1 MTTPAREVHLG
12 LQVHRKQAVALD
24 TKATEVLYGGAAG
37 GGKSHL
43 LRIAAVTWAN
53 MVPGLQ
59 VYLFRRQLPDLVK
72 NHLEG
77 PKGFRALL
85 APFVAARVVEIVEH
99 EIRFPNGAKI
109 NASRM
114 DEEFDGI
121 ATGLSAALLKDGQ
134 QAAAADQPMGGFKHT
149 NVAVAGARNQYAA
162 VSQVQDGAF
171 GYAAAGGTA
180 NAPTLTLTPAI
191 TAYAAGQT
199 FRFLPVGTN
208 TGAAT
213 LAVSGLSAKAIKKA
227 GGYGVVVALDPGDL
241 QSAVGAQVIYD
252 GTQFLLLSPPWSER
266 LQANLLDNPMGEVCQ
281 RGSTSTADDTY
292 GGCDRWYSLTQ
303 SNAITASQGTDGEA
317 GTPFFDRINQDH
329 ASAQR
334 MGRATILESAKCRH
348 LRGQSATLQM
358 RVRLGASANLR
369 IAIVE
374 WTGTA
379 DSVTSDLV
387 NDWTS
392 GTYTGGNFFLGSNV
406 NVLGVAQLSLT
417 ANTWTDTAPLTVT
430 VGAAMNNLLVVYW
443 TEGTVAQNV
452 KLDASQRRLVAGNVA
467 GPFVPRE
474 YGEELRRCQ
483 RYYQK
488 VQCTTAGG
496 GGGSR
501 YCMAYASSTTVADC
515 ILPLVVP
522 MRLEGQALTLV
533 TDGTAADYRVRRTG
547 TTVACSVVPALNT
560 GIGTTLNLVATVA
573 AGLTAGEGLMLEATN
588 TTSYLAVSAEL

>member
-1 MTTPAREVHLG
+1 MPFNGTG
-12 LQVHRKQAVALD
+12 L
-24 TKATEVLYGGAAG
+24 
-37 GGKSHL
+37 
-43 LRIAAVTWAN
+43 
-53 MVPGLQ
+53 
-59 VYLFRRQLPDLVK
+59 F
-72 NHLEG
+72 
-77 PKGFRALL
+77 
-85 APFVAARVVEIVEH
+85 ARVHNWVQDKG
-99 EIRFPNGAKI
+99 NGIKI

-121 ATGLSAALLKDGQ
+121 ATGLSGALLKDGQ

-162 VSQVQDGAF
+162 VAQVQDGAF
-171 GYAAAGGTA
+171 GYAAAGGTV
-180 NAPTLTLTPAI
+180 NAQTLALTPAI

-199 FRFLPVGTN
+199 VRFLPVGTN

-227 GGYGVVVALDPGDL
+227 GGYGVLVGLDPGDL
-241 QSAVGAQVIYD
+241 QGAVAAEAIYD
-252 GTQFLLLSPPWSER
+252 GTQFILLSPPWSAMV
-266 LQANLLDNPMGEVCQ
+266 QANLLDNPMGEVCQ
-281 RGSTSTADDTY
+281 RGSTATADDTY
-292 GGCDRWYSLTQ
+292 GGADRWYSLTQ

-379 DSVTSDLV
+379 DSVTSDV
-387 NDWTS
+387 INDWTS
-392 GTYTGGNFFLGSNV
+392 GTYTGGNFFLGSNL
-406 NVLGVAQLSLT
+406 NVLGVAQLGLT
-417 ANTWTDTAPLTVT
+417 ANTWTDTVPLTVT

-452 KLDASQRRLVAGNVA
+452 KLDASQRRLVAGSVA

-483 RYYQK
+483 RYYWRVNSNGTNTYFCTGITSGTTLANGWVQK
-488 VQCTTAGG
+488 SVQ
-496 GGGSR
+496 SR
-501 YCMAYASSTTVADC
+501 TISGTLSSS
-515 ILPLVVP
+515 
-522 MRLEGQALTLV
+522 
-533 TDGTAADYRVRRTG
+533 GTSGDYRIWSTSG
-547 TTVACSVVPALNT
+547 QVACSTNPPSLAQETDRSFAVQMQ
-560 GIGTTLNLVATVA
+560 TT
-573 AGLTAGEGLMLEATN
+573 GLTDLQVCVLGFTGSSGWVGM
-588 TTSYLAVSAEL
+588 SWEL